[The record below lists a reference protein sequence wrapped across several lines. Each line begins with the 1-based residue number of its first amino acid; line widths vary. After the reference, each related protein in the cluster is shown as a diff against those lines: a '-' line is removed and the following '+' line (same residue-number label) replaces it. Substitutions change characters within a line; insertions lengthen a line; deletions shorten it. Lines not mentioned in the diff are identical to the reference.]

1 MRFLLSSLFV
11 ALIFSGCATKERIV
25 TQEVYIP
32 VKCQPTKPVRPTK
45 TSSYER
51 NILNILE
58 YTEKLE
64 VLVDKCVE

>member
-32 VKCQPTKPVRPTK
+32 VKCQATKPVRPTK
-45 TSSYER
+45 TNSYER

>member
-32 VKCQPTKPVRPTK
+32 VKCQATKPVRPTK
-45 TSSYER
+45 SSSYEK

>member
-1 MRFLLSSLFV
+1 MRFLLSSLFAV
-11 ALIFSGCATKERIV
+11 LIFSGCASKERIV

-32 VKCQPTKPVRPTK
+32 VKCQAAKPVRPTK

>member
-32 VKCQPTKPVRPTK
+32 VICQATKPVRPTK
-45 TSSYER
+45 TSSYEK

>member
-32 VKCQPTKPVRPTK
+32 VKCQATKPVRPIK

-58 YTEKLE
+58 HTQKLE

>member
-32 VKCQPTKPVRPTK
+32 VKCQAVKPVRPIK

>member
-32 VKCQPTKPVRPTK
+32 VKCQAVKPVRPIK
-45 TSSYER
+45 TSSYEK

>member
-32 VKCQPTKPVRPTK
+32 VKCRAAKPVRPIK